1 MKLHHGVESAVL
13 RVDETVSGTADAIVT
28 VQSDSILVTLYATT
42 VGGTVDVDVYA
53 ITQGGPGNSDAAH
66 EALLFSFPQLS
77 APSGQLL
84 LQTAAATTARVRV
97 KATWTGAAHFDVNA
111 RAINGGASNTR
122 VIAAST
128 AVTDSKTVN
137 TGAPQILIPPSLVGG
152 IGFLVKNWSS
162 NGALIY
168 VSEDPSKIPNQ
179 AWVLTPGE
187 TFDISVK
194 SGQTWYTASTV
205 DGANLRIVR
214 GEQ

>member
-1 MKLHHGVESAVL
+1 MKLHHGVETAVL
-13 RVDETVSGTADAIVT
+13 RVDETASGSADAIVV
-28 VQSDSILVTLYATT
+28 VQSDSILVTLFATT
-42 VGGTVDVDVYA
+42 VGGTVDVEVYA
-53 ITQGGPGNSDAAH
+53 ITQGGPGTSDPAH
-66 EALLFSFPQLS
+66 EALLFAFPQLS
-77 APSGQLL
+77 APSGSLL

-97 KATWTGAAHFDVNA
+97 KATWTGAAKFDVNA
-111 RAINGGASNTR
+111 RAINGGSSNTR
-122 VIAAST
+122 VVAATT
-128 AVTDSKTVN
+128 AVTDAMSVN
-137 TGAPQILIPPSLVGG
+137 TGTPQILIPPSLVDG

-168 VSEDPSKIPNQ
+168 ISEDPTKIPSQ

-194 SGQTWYTASTV
+194 GGQTWFAASSI